1 MKRRMTVFVLLFGL
15 MTVLLAAQTT
25 LQQVTT
31 PPTAGQWT
39 GATVRVR
46 IQTSQGAIVL
56 HLYRDKAPLTVANF
70 LAYVNAGAYNGTIFH
85 RVIPNFMIQGGGF
98 NAEMAQQPSLAP
110 IQNEANNGLPNIRG
124 SIAMARTNVPNS
136 ATSQFFINTA
146 DNAFLNYTAATAQ
159 GWGYAVFGRV
169 VEGLDVVLAIEKV
182 RTANRGGY
190 QNVPVTPGV
199 IQQVTV
205 VNP

>member
-56 HLYRDKAPLTVANF
+56 DLYRDKAPLTVANF

-146 DNAFLNYTAATAQ
+146 DNNFLDGKHTT
-159 GWGYAVFGRV
+159 FGRV
-169 VEGLDVVLAIEKV
+169 VGGTDVVHAIESAPTGPSDRPLEPMV
-182 RTANRGGY
+182 IES
-190 QNVPVTPGV
+190 VSVT
-199 IQQVTV
+199 
-205 VNP
+205 